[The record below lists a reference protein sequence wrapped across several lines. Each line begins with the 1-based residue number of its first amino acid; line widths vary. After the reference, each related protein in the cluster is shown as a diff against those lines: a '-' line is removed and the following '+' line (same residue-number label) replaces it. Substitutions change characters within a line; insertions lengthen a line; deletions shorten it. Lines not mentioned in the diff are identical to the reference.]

1 MVDLYSE
8 VLRIRLTVKCNLV
21 TEGALGGRGFV
32 QFVCLNYHCSIQIKL
47 NAPKGHF
54 ANYLFCKER
63 YNIYILHYK
72 TCIKILI
79 L

>member
-21 TEGALGGRGFV
+21 TESALGGRGFV

-54 ANYLFCKER
+54 ANTGGKQLQQLSRETMQNR
-63 YNIYILHYK
+63 
-72 TCIKILI
+72 
-79 L
+79 